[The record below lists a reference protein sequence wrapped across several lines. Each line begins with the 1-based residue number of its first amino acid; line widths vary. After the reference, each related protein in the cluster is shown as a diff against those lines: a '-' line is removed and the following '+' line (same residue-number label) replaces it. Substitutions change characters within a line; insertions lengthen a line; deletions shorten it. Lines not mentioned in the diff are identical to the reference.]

1 MSSGVEQRMQGTRFP
16 QYKQTGNNLEIAKV
30 TSILVRSSPSLR
42 FLASLFSNLSFMFSG
57 VSRSLGGVT
66 KRSTF
71 RGNPTNRIASGVTG
85 LNGPLP
91 WYSVI
96 FLLCSCYLIS
106 GFSYYQVQSFNMNAT
121 IFMCRSMSLSSM
133 LEVQRYI
140 LLHNWPSEKRDSC
153 NHGGSQGSKVVL
165 KILHSHPGVH
175 LC

>member
-1 MSSGVEQRMQGTRFP
+1 MSSGVEQRMLETWFP

-30 TSILVRSSPSLR
+30 TRPCKSSPWLR
-42 FLASLFSNLSFMFSG
+42 FMAPYFLICLLCFL
-57 VSRSLGGVT
+57 VSVGGVT

-71 RGNPTNRIASGVTG
+71 RVNPTNRITSGVTG
-85 LNGPLP
+85 LNGPFQL
-91 WYSVI
+91 YSVI
-96 FLLCSCYLIS
+96 FLLCWCYLMS